1 MKTFAEIVENQ
12 RPDEWHA
19 HILCLGKAASAAFA
33 GCETGPLVHVHLV
46 RERHYL
52 LGPGSGRKPLW
63 FPDTSLLLAVIDRDE
78 SEPDKWL
85 ERFRLTFN
93 ASPLVLITM
102 RAKTP
107 LMERVG
113 DRASEFQTSWRPAS
127 QWHFTENSGSPESI
141 ARFIALAATPL
152 EFGTTTLVCV
162 DFADYLSALDG
173 GGLIHMVF
181 ASGQGCGAV
190 AGTLADAV
198 SQLRAIGVSLE
209 EASGAV
215 VIIETSPRNVS
226 AIKLIDPISNFIKS
240 TVGAEVF
247 VVVSA
252 PFNHDLVMTHSTF
265 IWRFGRRWRR

>member
-127 QWHFTENSGSPESI
+127 QWHFTENSGSPEII

-173 GGLIHMVF
+173 GWSDSHGFRERARLRSGRGHLGGCREPAARHWCF
-181 ASGQGCGAV
+181 AG
-190 AGTLADAV
+190 
-198 SQLRAIGVSLE
+198 RGVRRS
-209 EASGAV
+209 SYY
-215 VIIETSPRNVS
+215 RNQS
-226 AIKLIDPISNFIKS
+226 AERLS
-240 TVGAEVF
+240 
-247 VVVSA
+247 
-252 PFNHDLVMTHSTF
+252 H
-265 IWRFGRRWRR
+265 